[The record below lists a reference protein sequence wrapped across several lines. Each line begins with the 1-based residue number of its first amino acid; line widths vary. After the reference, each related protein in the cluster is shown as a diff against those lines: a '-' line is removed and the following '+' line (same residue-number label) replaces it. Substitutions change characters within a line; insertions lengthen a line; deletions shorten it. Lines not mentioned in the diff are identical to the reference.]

1 MKWYFTILLFSFVS
15 LVKAQTGFTYSYVDP
30 CTRQLKVL
38 YIPPGQSTVTVNYLG
53 FIRSFTETEFQNG
66 SFDSWIATCQQQAS
80 TQPCDE
86 LKTQTQTNTNMIITQ
101 NIISTITSV
110 TASATMSMSNTIS
123 NSVSNSSSST
133 ESSGGN
139 SKKNRNN
146 GTNQSSSSPTGNIS
160 SNSTT
165 SNGAPQSGGGQ
176 GNPQSN
182 GGTGT
187 SQGETNNQNGGNPSG
202 SGNSTEGGSGQTQ
215 PSVNNPSSNPSSN
228 SSSNP
233 SSNSSNGGSG
243 SGSQSGSGS
252 GGGKG
257 VDGEKTPDEIKK
269 ENTSGGN
276 GGTTNSVANAAESS
290 SGNGG
295 GSKVKVGSVIGTGDI
310 VAIRSNEDGSNQFKG
325 TFSMTKSNTNNTRAK
340 GALLNFTTTINN
352 SNLTLYG
359 SFTNK
364 KKTNTIIAANSS
376 MVDFGRNVFNTST
389 VLQSQRFGKVTV
401 MGGANFTVG
410 VMAKEPFSNLSA
422 VGGGFVPFKASKK
435 ISGNLLVLGVYSP
448 FTKFYEGKWWDSG
461 LLLVPF
467 SSWDYTISKN
477 FKYNVSFSGTYEL
490 KGSVLQ
496 YQILTGGK
504 ILL

>member
-1 MKWYFTILLFSFVS
+1 MKWYFTILLFSIVS
-15 LVKAQTGFTYSYVDP
+15 LVKAQTGFTYSYLDP

-53 FIRSFTETEFQNG
+53 FVRSFTDVEFQNG
-66 SFDSWIATCQQQAS
+66 SFDSWIATCQQQVS

-123 NSVSNSSSST
+123 NSVSNST
-133 ESSGGN
+133 ESSGDN
-139 SKKNRNN
+139 SKKNRKN
-146 GTNQSSSSPTGNIS
+146 GTNQSSSLPTGNIS

-165 SNGAPQSGGGQ
+165 SNGASQSGGGQ

-187 SQGETNNQNGGNPSG
+187 SQGETNNQNGGNSSG

-215 PSVNNPSSNPSSN
+215 PPVN
-228 SSSNP
+228 NP
-233 SSNSSNGGSG
+233 SSNSSNQGSG
-243 SGSQSGSGS
+243 SGSQSGSVN

-257 VDGEKTPDEIKK
+257 VDGEKTPDEVKK
-269 ENTSGGN
+269 DNPSGGN

-295 GSKVKVGSVIGTGDI
+295 SSKSKVGSVIGTGDI

-359 SFTNK
+359 AFTNK

-376 MVDFGRNVFNTST
+376 MVDFGRNVFNTTT

-410 VMAKEPFSNLSA
+410 IMAKEPFSNLSA
-422 VGGGFVPFKASKK
+422 VGGGFVPFKANKK

>member
-1 MKWYFTILLFSFVS
+1 MKWYFTILLFSIVS
-15 LVKAQTGFTYSYVDP
+15 LVKAQTGFTYSYLDP
-30 CTRQLKVL
+30 CTRQLKIL

-53 FIRSFTETEFQNG
+53 FVRSFTDVEFQNG
-66 SFDSWIATCQQQAS
+66 SFDSWIATCQQQVS

-123 NSVSNSSSST
+123 NSVSNST
-133 ESSGGN
+133 ESSGDN
-139 SKKNRNN
+139 SKKNRKN
-146 GTNQSSSSPTGNIS
+146 GTNQSSSLPTGNIS

-165 SNGAPQSGGGQ
+165 SNGASQSGGGQ

-187 SQGETNNQNGGNPSG
+187 SQGETNNQNGGNSSG

-215 PSVNNPSSNPSSN
+215 PPVN
-228 SSSNP
+228 NP
-233 SSNSSNGGSG
+233 SSNSSNQGSG
-243 SGSQSGSGS
+243 SGSQSGSVN

-257 VDGEKTPDEIKK
+257 VDGEKTPDEVKK
-269 ENTSGGN
+269 DNPSGGN

-295 GSKVKVGSVIGTGDI
+295 SSKSKVGSVIGTGDI

-359 SFTNK
+359 AFTNK

-376 MVDFGRNVFNTST
+376 MVDFGRNVFNTTT

-410 VMAKEPFSNLSA
+410 IMAKEPFSNLSA
-422 VGGGFVPFKASKK
+422 VGGGFVPFKANKK

>member
-1 MKWYFTILLFSFVS
+1 
-15 LVKAQTGFTYSYVDP
+15 
-30 CTRQLKVL
+30 
-38 YIPPGQSTVTVNYLG
+38 
-53 FIRSFTETEFQNG
+53 
-66 SFDSWIATCQQQAS
+66 
-80 TQPCDE
+80 
-86 LKTQTQTNTNMIITQ
+86 MIITQ

-123 NSVSNSSSST
+123 NSVSNSSGTS
-133 ESSGGN
+133 ENSGD
-139 SKKNRNN
+139 KKEKNRNN
-146 GTNQSSSSPTGNIS
+146 GTNQSSGAPSGNIS

-165 SNGAPQSGGGQ
+165 SNGAPQSGGSQ

-187 SQGETNNQNGGNPSG
+187 SQGETNNQNGGNSSG

-228 SSSNP
+228 SSNQ
-233 SSNSSNGGSG
+233 GSG
-243 SGSQSGSGS
+243 SGSQSGSGN

-257 VDGEKTPDEIKK
+257 VDGEKTPDEVKK
-269 ENTSGGN
+269 DNTSGGN

-290 SGNGG
+290 SGSGNGG

-410 VMAKEPFSNLSA
+410 IMAKEPFSNLSA

-477 FKYNVSFSGTYEL
+477 FKYNVSFSGTDEL

>member
-1 MKWYFTILLFSFVS
+1 
-15 LVKAQTGFTYSYVDP
+15 
-30 CTRQLKVL
+30 
-38 YIPPGQSTVTVNYLG
+38 VTVNYLG
-53 FIRSFTETEFQNG
+53 FVRSFTDVEFQNG
-66 SFDSWIATCQQQAS
+66 SFDSWIATCQQQVS

-123 NSVSNSSSST
+123 NSVSNST
-133 ESSGGN
+133 ESSGDN
-139 SKKNRNN
+139 SKKNRKN
-146 GTNQSSSSPTGNIS
+146 GTNQSSSLPTGNIS

-165 SNGAPQSGGGQ
+165 SNGASQSGGGQ

-187 SQGETNNQNGGNPSG
+187 SQGETNNQNGGNSSG

-215 PSVNNPSSNPSSN
+215 PLVN
-228 SSSNP
+228 NP
-233 SSNSSNGGSG
+233 SSNSSNQGSG
-243 SGSQSGSGS
+243 SGSQSGSVN

-257 VDGEKTPDEIKK
+257 VDGEKTPDEVKK
-269 ENTSGGN
+269 DNPSGGN

-295 GSKVKVGSVIGTGDI
+295 SSKSKVGSVIGTGDI

-359 SFTNK
+359 AFTNK

-376 MVDFGRNVFNTST
+376 MVDFGRNVFNTTT

-410 VMAKEPFSNLSA
+410 IMAKEPFSNLSA
-422 VGGGFVPFKASKK
+422 VGGGFVPFKANKK

>member
-1 MKWYFTILLFSFVS
+1 MKWYFTILLFSIVS
-15 LVKAQTGFTYSYVDP
+15 LVKAQTGFTYSYLDP
-30 CTRQLKVL
+30 CTRQLKIL

-53 FIRSFTETEFQNG
+53 FVRSFTDVEFQNG
-66 SFDSWIATCQQQAS
+66 SFDSWIATCQQQVS

-123 NSVSNSSSST
+123 NSVSNST
-133 ESSGGN
+133 ESSGDN
-139 SKKNRNN
+139 SKKNRKN
-146 GTNQSSSSPTGNIS
+146 GTNQSSSLPTGNIS

-165 SNGAPQSGGGQ
+165 SNGASQSGGGQ

-187 SQGETNNQNGGNPSG
+187 SQGETNNQNGGNSSG

-215 PSVNNPSSNPSSN
+215 PPVN
-228 SSSNP
+228 NP
-233 SSNSSNGGSG
+233 SSNSSNQGSG
-243 SGSQSGSGS
+243 SGSQSGSVN

-257 VDGEKTPDEIKK
+257 VDGEKTPDEVKK
-269 ENTSGGN
+269 DNPSGGN

-295 GSKVKVGSVIGTGDI
+295 SSKSKVGSVIGTGDI

-359 SFTNK
+359 AFTNK

-376 MVDFGRNVFNTST
+376 MVDFGRNVFNTTT

-410 VMAKEPFSNLSA
+410 IMAKEPFSNLSA
-422 VGGGFVPFKASKK
+422 VGGGFVPFKANKK

-477 FKYNVSFSGTYEL
+477 FKYNVSLSGTYEL
-490 KGSVLQ
+490 KGNVLQ

>member
-1 MKWYFTILLFSFVS
+1 MKWYFTILLFSIVS
-15 LVKAQTGFTYSYVDP
+15 LVKAQTGFTYSYLDP

-53 FIRSFTETEFQNG
+53 FVRSFTDVEFQNG
-66 SFDSWIATCQQQAS
+66 SFDSWVATCQQQVS

-123 NSVSNSSSST
+123 NSVSNST
-133 ESSGGN
+133 ESSGDN
-139 SKKNRNN
+139 SKKNRKN
-146 GTNQSSSSPTGNIS
+146 GTNQSSSLPTGNIS

-165 SNGAPQSGGGQ
+165 SNGASQSGGGQ

-215 PSVNNPSSNPSSN
+215 PPVNNPSSNPSSN
-228 SSSNP
+228 SSNQ
-233 SSNSSNGGSG
+233 GSG
-243 SGSQSGSGS
+243 SGSQSGSVN

-257 VDGEKTPDEIKK
+257 VDGEKTPDEVKK
-269 ENTSGGN
+269 DNPSGGN

-295 GSKVKVGSVIGTGDI
+295 SSKSKVGSVIGTGDI

-359 SFTNK
+359 AFTNK

-376 MVDFGRNVFNTST
+376 MVDFGRNFFNTTT

-410 VMAKEPFSNLSA
+410 IMAKEPFSNLSA
-422 VGGGFVPFKASKK
+422 VGGGFVPFKANKK

>member
-1 MKWYFTILLFSFVS
+1 MRLILTVILFLTLSV
-15 LVKAQTGFTYSYVDP
+15 VKAQTGFTYSYVDP

-38 YIPPGQSTVTVNYLG
+38 YIPPGQSTVTINYLG
-53 FIRSFTETEFQNG
+53 FIRSFTQIEFQNG
-66 SFDSWIATCQQQAS
+66 TFDAWIAQSQQQAS
-80 TQPCDE
+80 SQPCDE

-123 NSVSNSSSST
+123 NSVSNSS
-133 ESSGGN
+133 GN
-139 SKKNRNN
+139 SENSGDKKQKNRNN
-146 GTNQSSSSPTGNIS
+146 GTNQSSSTSTGNIS
-160 SNSTT
+160 TNSTT
-165 SNGAPQSGGGQ
+165 QNGTPQSGGSQ
-176 GNPQSN
+176 GTPQSN
-182 GGTGT
+182 SGTNT
-187 SQGETNNQNGGNPSG
+187 TQGETNNQNGGNPSG
-202 SGNSTEGGSGQTQ
+202 SGNTTEGGSGQTQ
-215 PSVNNPSSNPSSN
+215 PPVNNPPSNPPSPNTSSGTQSGTN
-228 SSSNP
+228 TGQGGGGSTQSGTNP
-233 SSNSSNGGSG
+233 TDGPKQETNGG
-243 SGSQSGSGS
+243 
-252 GGGKG
+252 GGGG
-257 VDGEKTPDEIKK
+257 I
-269 ENTSGGN
+269 
-276 GGTTNSVANAAESS
+276 TNSVANAAEASS
-290 SGNGG
+290 GSGNGG

-340 GALLNFTTTINN
+340 GVLLNFTTTINN
-352 SNLTLYG
+352 SNLTFYG

-376 MVDFGRNVFNTST
+376 MVDFNRNFFNTT
-389 VLQSQRFGKVTV
+389 TALQSQRFGKVTV

-422 VGGGFVPFKASKK
+422 VGGGFAPFKASKK
-435 ISGNLLVLGVYSP
+435 LSGNLLVLGVYSP

-477 FKYNVSFSGTYEL
+477 FKYNVSLSGTYQL

-496 YQILTGGK
+496 YQVLTGAK

>member
-1 MKWYFTILLFSFVS
+1 MKWYFTILLFSLVS

-38 YIPPGQSTVTVNYLG
+38 FIPPGQSTVTVNYLG
-53 FIRSFTETEFQNG
+53 FLRSFTEIEFQNG
-66 SFDSWIATCQQQAS
+66 SFDSWVATCQQQTS

-123 NSVSNSSSST
+123 NSVGNSSNST
-133 ESSGGN
+133 ETSGDN
-139 SKKNRNN
+139 SKKNKNN

-165 SNGAPQSGGGQ
+165 SNGTSQSGGGQ

-182 GGTGT
+182 GGTGS
-187 SQGETNNQNGGNPSG
+187 SQGETNNQNGGNSSG

-215 PSVNNPSSNPSSN
+215 PSVNNPSTNP
-228 SSSNP
+228 SSNP
-233 SSNSSNGGSG
+233 SSNSSNQGGG
-243 SGSQSGSGS
+243 SGSQSGSGN
-252 GGGKG
+252 GGSKG
-257 VDGEKTPDEIKK
+257 IDGEKTPDEVKK
-269 ENTSGGN
+269 DNTSGGN
-276 GGTTNSVANAAESS
+276 GGTTNSVANAVESS

-295 GSKVKVGSVIGTGDI
+295 GSKVKVGSMIGTGDI

-325 TFSMTKSNTNNTRAK
+325 TMSMTKSNTNNTRAK
-340 GALLNFTTTINN
+340 GFLLNFTTSINN
-352 SNLTLYG
+352 SNLTFYG

-389 VLQSQRFGKVTV
+389 VLQSQRFGKVTL
-401 MGGANFTVG
+401 MGGVNFTVG

-422 VGGGFVPFKASKK
+422 VGGGFAPFKASKK
-435 ISGNLLVLGVYSP
+435 ISGNLLLLGVYSP

-477 FKYNVSFSGTYEL
+477 FKYNVSLSGTYEL

>member
-1 MKWYFTILLFSFVS
+1 MKWYFTILLFSIVS
-15 LVKAQTGFTYSYVDP
+15 LVKAQTGFTYSYLDP

-53 FIRSFTETEFQNG
+53 FVRSFTDVEFQNG
-66 SFDSWIATCQQQAS
+66 SFDSWVATCQQQVS

-110 TASATMSMSNTIS
+110 TASATMSMSNTVS
-123 NSVSNSSSST
+123 NSVSNST
-133 ESSGGN
+133 ESSGDN
-139 SKKNRNN
+139 SKKNRKN

-165 SNGAPQSGGGQ
+165 SNGASQSGGGQ

-187 SQGETNNQNGGNPSG
+187 SQGETNNQNGGNSSG

-215 PSVNNPSSNPSSN
+215 PPVNNPSRNPSSNPSSN
-228 SSSNP
+228 SSNQ
-233 SSNSSNGGSG
+233 GSG
-243 SGSQSGSGS
+243 SGSQSGSVN

-257 VDGEKTPDEIKK
+257 VDGEKTPDEVKK
-269 ENTSGGN
+269 DNPSGGN

-295 GSKVKVGSVIGTGDI
+295 SSKSKVGSVIGTGDI

-359 SFTNK
+359 AFTNK

-376 MVDFGRNVFNTST
+376 MVDFGRNVFNTTT

-410 VMAKEPFSNLSA
+410 IMAKEPFSNLSA
-422 VGGGFVPFKASKK
+422 VGGGFVPFKANKK

-490 KGSVLQ
+490 KCSVLQ

>member
-1 MKWYFTILLFSFVS
+1 
-15 LVKAQTGFTYSYVDP
+15 
-30 CTRQLKVL
+30 
-38 YIPPGQSTVTVNYLG
+38 VTVNYLG
-53 FIRSFTETEFQNG
+53 FVRSFTDVEFQNG
-66 SFDSWIATCQQQAS
+66 SFDSWIATCQQQVS

-123 NSVSNSSSST
+123 NSVSNST
-133 ESSGGN
+133 ESSGDN
-139 SKKNRNN
+139 SKKNRKN
-146 GTNQSSSSPTGNIS
+146 GTNQSSSLPTGNIS

-165 SNGAPQSGGGQ
+165 SNGASQSGGGQ

-187 SQGETNNQNGGNPSG
+187 SQGETNNQNGGNSSG

-215 PSVNNPSSNPSSN
+215 PPVNNPSSNPSSN
-228 SSSNP
+228 SSNQ
-233 SSNSSNGGSG
+233 GSG
-243 SGSQSGSGS
+243 SGSQSGSVN

-257 VDGEKTPDEIKK
+257 VDGEKTPDEVKK
-269 ENTSGGN
+269 DNPSGGN

-295 GSKVKVGSVIGTGDI
+295 SSKSKVGSVIGTGDI

-359 SFTNK
+359 AFTNK

-376 MVDFGRNVFNTST
+376 MVDFGRNFFNTTT

-410 VMAKEPFSNLSA
+410 IMAKEPFSNLSA
-422 VGGGFVPFKASKK
+422 VGGGFVPFKANKK

>member
-1 MKWYFTILLFSFVS
+1 MRLILTVILFLTLSV
-15 LVKAQTGFTYSYVDP
+15 VKAQTGFTYSYVDP

-38 YIPPGQSTVTVNYLG
+38 YIPPGQSTVTINYLG
-53 FIRSFTETEFQNG
+53 FIRSFTQIEFQNG
-66 SFDSWIATCQQQAS
+66 TFDAWIAQSQQQAS
-80 TQPCDE
+80 SQPCDE

-123 NSVSNSSSST
+123 NSVSNSS
-133 ESSGGN
+133 GN
-139 SKKNRNN
+139 SENSGDKKQKNRNN
-146 GTNQSSSSPTGNIS
+146 GTNQSSSAPTGNIS
-160 SNSTT
+160 TNSTT
-165 SNGAPQSGGGQ
+165 QNGTPQSGGSQ
-176 GNPQSN
+176 GTPQSN
-182 GGTGT
+182 SGTNT
-187 SQGETNNQNGGNPSG
+187 TQGETNNQNGGNPSG
-202 SGNSTEGGSGQTQ
+202 SGNTTEGGSGQTQ
-215 PSVNNPSSNPSSN
+215 PPVNNPPSNPPSPN
-228 SSSNP
+228 TSSSTQSGTNTGQGGGGNTQSGTNP
-233 SSNSSNGGSG
+233 TDGPKQETNGG
-243 SGSQSGSGS
+243 
-252 GGGKG
+252 GGGG
-257 VDGEKTPDEIKK
+257 I
-269 ENTSGGN
+269 
-276 GGTTNSVANAAESS
+276 TNSVANAAEASS
-290 SGNGG
+290 GSGNGG

-340 GALLNFTTTINN
+340 GVLLNFTTTINN
-352 SNLTLYG
+352 SNLTFYG

-376 MVDFGRNVFNTST
+376 MVDFNRNFFNTT
-389 VLQSQRFGKVTV
+389 TALQSQRFGKVTV

-422 VGGGFVPFKASKK
+422 VGGGFAPFKASKK
-435 ISGNLLVLGVYSP
+435 LSGNLLVLGVYSP

-477 FKYNVSFSGTYEL
+477 FKYNVSLSGTYQL

-496 YQILTGGK
+496 YQVLTGAK

>member
-1 MKWYFTILLFSFVS
+1 MKWYFTILLFSIVS
-15 LVKAQTGFTYSYVDP
+15 LVKAQTGFTYSYLDP

-53 FIRSFTETEFQNG
+53 FVRSFTDVEFQNG
-66 SFDSWIATCQQQAS
+66 SFDSWIATCQQQVS

-123 NSVSNSSSST
+123 NSVSNST
-133 ESSGGN
+133 ESSGDN
-139 SKKNRNN
+139 SKKNRKN
-146 GTNQSSSSPTGNIS
+146 GTNQSSSLPTGNIS

-165 SNGAPQSGGGQ
+165 SNGASQSGGGQ

-187 SQGETNNQNGGNPSG
+187 SQGETNNQNGGNSSG

-215 PSVNNPSSNPSSN
+215 PPVNNPSSNPSSN
-228 SSSNP
+228 SSNQ
-233 SSNSSNGGSG
+233 GSG
-243 SGSQSGSGS
+243 SGSQSGSVN

-257 VDGEKTPDEIKK
+257 VDGEKTPDEVKK
-269 ENTSGGN
+269 DNPSGGN

-295 GSKVKVGSVIGTGDI
+295 SSKSKVGSVIGTGDI

-359 SFTNK
+359 AFTNK

-376 MVDFGRNVFNTST
+376 MVDFGRNVFNTTT

-410 VMAKEPFSNLSA
+410 IMAKEPFSNLSA
-422 VGGGFVPFKASKK
+422 VGGGFVPFKANKK

>member
-1 MKWYFTILLFSFVS
+1 
-15 LVKAQTGFTYSYVDP
+15 
-30 CTRQLKVL
+30 
-38 YIPPGQSTVTVNYLG
+38 VTVNYLG
-53 FIRSFTETEFQNG
+53 FVRSFTDVEFQNG
-66 SFDSWIATCQQQAS
+66 SFDSWIATCQQQVS

-86 LKTQTQTNTNMIITQ
+86 LKTQTQKNTNMIITQ

-123 NSVSNSSSST
+123 NSVSNST
-133 ESSGGN
+133 ESSGDN
-139 SKKNRNN
+139 SKKNRKN
-146 GTNQSSSSPTGNIS
+146 GTNQSSSLPTGNIS

-165 SNGAPQSGGGQ
+165 SNGASQSGGGQ

-187 SQGETNNQNGGNPSG
+187 SQGETNNQNGGNSSG

-215 PSVNNPSSNPSSN
+215 PPVN
-228 SSSNP
+228 NP
-233 SSNSSNGGSG
+233 SSNSSNQGSG
-243 SGSQSGSGS
+243 SGSQSGSVN

-257 VDGEKTPDEIKK
+257 VDGEKTPDEVKK
-269 ENTSGGN
+269 DNPSGGN

-295 GSKVKVGSVIGTGDI
+295 SSKSKVGSVIGTGDI

-359 SFTNK
+359 AFTNK

-376 MVDFGRNVFNTST
+376 MVDFGRNVFNTTT

-410 VMAKEPFSNLSA
+410 IMAKEPFSNLSA
-422 VGGGFVPFKASKK
+422 VGGGFVPFKANKK

>member
-1 MKWYFTILLFSFVS
+1 MKWYFTILLFSIVS
-15 LVKAQTGFTYSYVDP
+15 LVKAQTGFTYSYLDP

-53 FIRSFTETEFQNG
+53 FVRSFTDVEFQNG
-66 SFDSWIATCQQQAS
+66 SFDSWIATCQQQVS

-123 NSVSNSSSST
+123 NSVSNST
-133 ESSGGN
+133 ESSGDN
-139 SKKNRNN
+139 SKKNRKN
-146 GTNQSSSSPTGNIS
+146 GTNQSSSLPTGNIS

-165 SNGAPQSGGGQ
+165 SNGASQSGGGQ

-187 SQGETNNQNGGNPSG
+187 SQGETNNQNGGNSSG

-215 PSVNNPSSNPSSN
+215 PPVN
-228 SSSNP
+228 NP
-233 SSNSSNGGSG
+233 SSNSSNQGSG
-243 SGSQSGSGS
+243 SGSQSGSVN

-257 VDGEKTPDEIKK
+257 VDGEKTPDEVKK
-269 ENTSGGN
+269 DNPSGGN

-295 GSKVKVGSVIGTGDI
+295 SSKSKVGSVIGTGDI

-359 SFTNK
+359 AFTNK

-376 MVDFGRNVFNTST
+376 MVDFGRNVFNTTT

-410 VMAKEPFSNLSA
+410 IMAKEPFSNLSA
-422 VGGGFVPFKASKK
+422 VGGGFVPFKANKK

-477 FKYNVSFSGTYEL
+477 FKYNVSLSGTYEL
-490 KGSVLQ
+490 KGNVLQ

>member
-1 MKWYFTILLFSFVS
+1 
-15 LVKAQTGFTYSYVDP
+15 
-30 CTRQLKVL
+30 
-38 YIPPGQSTVTVNYLG
+38 
-53 FIRSFTETEFQNG
+53 
-66 SFDSWIATCQQQAS
+66 
-80 TQPCDE
+80 
-86 LKTQTQTNTNMIITQ
+86 MIITQ

-123 NSVSNSSSST
+123 NSVSNST
-133 ESSGGN
+133 ESSGDN
-139 SKKNRNN
+139 SKKNRKN
-146 GTNQSSSSPTGNIS
+146 GTNQSSSLPTGNIS

-165 SNGAPQSGGGQ
+165 SNGASQSGGGQ

-187 SQGETNNQNGGNPSG
+187 SQGETNNQNGGNSSG

-215 PSVNNPSSNPSSN
+215 PPVN
-228 SSSNP
+228 NP
-233 SSNSSNGGSG
+233 SSNSSNQGSG
-243 SGSQSGSGS
+243 SGSQSGSVN

-257 VDGEKTPDEIKK
+257 VDGEKTPDEVKK
-269 ENTSGGN
+269 DNPSGGN

-295 GSKVKVGSVIGTGDI
+295 SSKSKVGSVIGTGDI

-359 SFTNK
+359 AFTNK

-376 MVDFGRNVFNTST
+376 MVDFGRNVFNTTT

-410 VMAKEPFSNLSA
+410 IMAKEPFSNLSA
-422 VGGGFVPFKASKK
+422 VGGGFVPFKANKK

>member
-1 MKWYFTILLFSFVS
+1 MKWYFTILLFSIVS
-15 LVKAQTGFTYSYVDP
+15 LVKAQTGFTYSYLDP

-53 FIRSFTETEFQNG
+53 FVRSFTDVEFQNG
-66 SFDSWIATCQQQAS
+66 SFDSWIATCQQQVS

-110 TASATMSMSNTIS
+110 TASATMSMSNTVS
-123 NSVSNSSSST
+123 NSVSNST
-133 ESSGGN
+133 ESSGDN
-139 SKKNRNN
+139 SKKNRKN

-165 SNGAPQSGGGQ
+165 SNGASQSGGGQ

-187 SQGETNNQNGGNPSG
+187 SQGETNNQNGGNSSG

-215 PSVNNPSSNPSSN
+215 PPVN
-228 SSSNP
+228 NP
-233 SSNSSNGGSG
+233 SSNSSNQGSG
-243 SGSQSGSGS
+243 SGSQSGSVN

-257 VDGEKTPDEIKK
+257 VDGEKTPDEVKK
-269 ENTSGGN
+269 DNPSGGN

-295 GSKVKVGSVIGTGDI
+295 SSKSKVGSVIGTGDI

-359 SFTNK
+359 AFTNK

-376 MVDFGRNVFNTST
+376 MVDFGRNVFNTTT

-410 VMAKEPFSNLSA
+410 IMAKEPFSNLSA
-422 VGGGFVPFKASKK
+422 VGGGFVPFKANKK

>member
-1 MKWYFTILLFSFVS
+1 
-15 LVKAQTGFTYSYVDP
+15 
-30 CTRQLKVL
+30 
-38 YIPPGQSTVTVNYLG
+38 VTVNYLG
-53 FIRSFTETEFQNG
+53 FVRSFTDVEFQNG
-66 SFDSWIATCQQQAS
+66 SFDSWIATCQQQVS
-80 TQPCDE
+80 TKPCDE

-123 NSVSNSSSST
+123 NSVSNST
-133 ESSGGN
+133 ESSGDN
-139 SKKNRNN
+139 SKKNRKN
-146 GTNQSSSSPTGNIS
+146 GTNQSSSLPTGNIS

-165 SNGAPQSGGGQ
+165 SNGASQSGGGQ

-187 SQGETNNQNGGNPSG
+187 SQGETNNQNGGNSSG

-215 PSVNNPSSNPSSN
+215 PPVN
-228 SSSNP
+228 NP
-233 SSNSSNGGSG
+233 SSNSSNQGSG
-243 SGSQSGSGS
+243 SGSQSGSVN

-257 VDGEKTPDEIKK
+257 VDGEKTPDEVKK
-269 ENTSGGN
+269 DNPSGGN

-295 GSKVKVGSVIGTGDI
+295 SSKSKVGSVIGTGDI

-359 SFTNK
+359 AFTNK

-376 MVDFGRNVFNTST
+376 MVDFGRNVFNTTT

-410 VMAKEPFSNLSA
+410 IMAKEPFSNLSA
-422 VGGGFVPFKASKK
+422 VGGGFVPFKANKK